1 MDILEQFLR
10 NISYKFPKGYP
21 DINDAQDM
29 LMLEGILKP
38 FDNLSPEA
46 QEFAKAISQKIDLPL
61 TNFFSNTKDRILLRA
76 PEGTPRAQIASQ
88 IEKAFPELTRK
99 KIVGSTFKGFV
110 SDIKGFKDNVQ
121 IIFKDEKGVVITTVE
136 DFFTTKRRCW
146 FIK

>member
-1 MDILEQFLR
+1 MDILEKFLR

-21 DINDAQDM
+21 DITDAQDM
-29 LMLEGILKP
+29 LMLEGLLKEMGIELNEATQKP

-46 QEFAKAISQKIDLPL
+46 QEFAKTISQKIDLPL

-99 KIVGSTFKGFV
+99 KIVGSTFK
-110 SDIKGFKDNVQ
+110 KLCK
-121 IIFKDEKGVVITTVE
+121 
-136 DFFTTKRRCW
+136 
-146 FIK
+146 